1 LKESP
6 AREFP
11 KVTELRPVEKTFR
24 PVAES
29 SAIAEPAAR
38 ESDLEWLREKS
49 LSRLSDA
56 DEPSGKW
63 KYALLAL
70 ALVAFAFAI
79 LQWLSNQPAT
89 LAPHSTASGQPA
101 ATQPASEPSVPAEKP
116 TLTQENPPIAAPRQS
131 QPTGNTHSGSSSAK
145 LANSSAGS
153 AVDNRAQASR
163 PAAPIGEGGAQEL
176 NLAQGYLEGKHGA
189 RDSAE
194 AAKWLW
200 KAVAKENGMADVL
213 LADLYLS
220 GDGVSKSCAQARL
233 LLVAAVKKGEPAAAG
248 KLRGLESGGCR

>member
-1 LKESP
+1 
-6 AREFP
+6 
-11 KVTELRPVEKTFR
+11 VEKTLR

-29 SAIAEPAAR
+29 SAIAEHAAR
-38 ESDLEWLREKS
+38 ENDLEWLREKS

-79 LQWLSNQPAT
+79 LQWLSNRPTT
-89 LAPHSTASGQPA
+89 LAPRSTASAPPA
-101 ATQPASEPSVPAEKP
+101 ATQPQSEPSAPAEKP
-116 TLTQENPPIAAPRQS
+116 TLTQDSPPVATARQN
-131 QPTGNTHSGSSSAK
+131 QPTRVGDAGSKRAK
-145 LANSSAGS
+145 SANSSLRPAS
-153 AVDNRAQASR
+153 DNQAQASQ
-163 PAAPIGEGGAQEL
+163 PAASTIEGGGAQEL
-176 NLAQGYLEGKHGA
+176 NLALGYLEGKHGT

-200 KAVAKENGMADVL
+200 KAVAKENSMADVL

-220 GDGVSKSCAQARL
+220 GDGVSKSCAQAKL
-233 LLVAAVKKGEPAAAG
+233 LLVAAVKKGQPDAAG